1 MARPSSLS
9 LAKNALLAEFSS
21 SSQRA
26 YTHFQLARFLSQYRS
41 RLKLAQNIKISD
53 LIVFLEK
60 HGDLK
65 THQFHSER
73 YGEQI
78 TRYSWGK
85 ISSYELA
92 LSIKKH
98 SFLSHATAA
107 KLNDLIRQDAKA
119 IYLNVEQSAKPKNQN
134 LITQDGIDRAFSAKQ
149 RQSNLIYTNNSI
161 SITMISGKNTGR
173 LGVEEIEG
181 PDSKKL
187 WATNLERTLIDIV
200 VRPTYAGGPIQLLKA
215 YRSAR
220 NRVRVGQLVTMLKEL
235 DYSYPYHQAIG
246 FLMEKAHYSQSQLA
260 QLRALGL
267 SHDFYLAHG
276 LQRPKYSK
284 DWKLHFPDNLE

>member
-9 LAKNALLAEFSS
+9 LAKNELLAEFTLN
-21 SSQRA
+21 SQST
-26 YTHFQLARFLSQYRS
+26 YTHSQLARFLSQHRS
-41 RLKLAQNIKISD
+41 RLKLAQSIKISD

-65 THQFHSER
+65 THKLQSEQ
-73 YGEQI
+73 YGQQI

-85 ISSYELA
+85 ISIYELA

-98 SFLSHATAA
+98 AFFSHATAA
-107 KLNDLIRQDAKA
+107 KLNGLIRQDAKA
-119 IYLNVEQSAKPKNQN
+119 IYLNVEQSPKPKNQN
-134 LITQDGIDRAFSAKQ
+134 LITQDGIDRAFSTKQ
-149 RQSNLIYTNNSI
+149 RQSNLIYTHNSTA
-161 SITMISGKNTGR
+161 ITMISGKNTGR

-181 PDSKKL
+181 PDSKKI

-200 VRPTYAGGPIQLLKA
+200 VRPTYAGGPTQLLKA
-215 YRSAR
+215 YRAAKD
-220 NRVRVGQLVTMLKEL
+220 RVRVEQLVTMLKEL

-246 FLMEKAHYSQSQLA
+246 FLMEKARYPQSQLT

-284 DWKLHFPDNLE
+284 DWRLHFPDNF